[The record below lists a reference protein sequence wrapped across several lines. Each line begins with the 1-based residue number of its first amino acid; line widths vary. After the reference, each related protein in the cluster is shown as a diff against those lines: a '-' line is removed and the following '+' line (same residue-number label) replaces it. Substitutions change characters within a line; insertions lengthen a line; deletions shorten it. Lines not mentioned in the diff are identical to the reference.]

1 MAGLGIGAMT
11 RRGWVLFI
19 ALGIIWGLPYLLI
32 KVAVREVSPA
42 FLVLLRTGGGAL
54 VLLPIAALRGY
65 VRPVLKY
72 WRPLALYTA
81 VEMGGPWILLF
92 HAEERLP
99 SSLSGLLIAAVPLA
113 GAVLAWITGSDRLD
127 RRRVLGLAVGFSGVA
142 LLVGFDVG
150 HSDLWA
156 AASMGGVVVGYALG
170 PWIVAR
176 HLADAPPLGL
186 VAGSLVL
193 CALAYVPIAIFRL
206 PHHALGAPEIESV
219 VGLTLVCTVLA
230 FLIFFAL
237 IGEVGAYRTTIITY
251 VNPAVA
257 VLLGVSVLGEPFGL
271 ATAAGFVLIVI
282 GCFFATGRESRNRQ
296 PSQDAES
303 TALDSSGLPIVNTDP

>member
-1 MAGLGIGAMT
+1 MT

-32 KVAVREVSPA
+32 KVAVREISPS

-54 VLLPIAALRGY
+54 VLAPIAALRGD
-65 VRPVLKY
+65 VRSVLKC

-113 GAVLAWITGSDRLD
+113 GAILAWLTRSDRLD
-127 RRRVLGLAVGFSGVA
+127 RRRLFGLAVGFSGVA

-150 HSDLWA
+150 HSDLWS
-156 AASMGGVVVGYALG
+156 AASIGGVVVGYALG
-170 PWIVAR
+170 PWIVAH
-176 HLADAPPLGL
+176 HLSEAPPLGL
-186 VAGSLVL
+186 VAGSLLL
-193 CALAYVPIAIFRL
+193 CALAYTPIAVFQL
-206 PHHALGAPEIESV
+206 PHHAVRAPEIESI
-219 VGLTLVCTVLA
+219 VGLTFVCTVMA

-237 IGEVGAYRTTIITY
+237 IAEVGAYRATIITY

-282 GCFFATGRESRNRQ
+282 GCIFATGRSSRHPRTQEQN
-296 PSQDAES
+296 AS
-303 TALDSSGLPIVNTDP
+303 TALDSGPPIVKTDL